1 MKVST
6 VKTIAR
12 VLAIIGLVCAVGLA
26 AVVTVYFFN
35 ITTDDGL
42 LSTLSLVM
50 VAATLIFFI
59 PAYMLRKKAESMEA
73 AEQLSDE
80 PTEDEEHGDNAPPD
94 VELIS
99 SREADDGEDRADDG
113 KDRVDGAGGKDESKD
128 GKE

>member
-113 KDRVDGAGGKDESKD
+113 KDGVNGAGGKDESKD

>member
-59 PAYMLRKKAESMEA
+59 PAYMLRKKAESREA

-99 SREADDGEDRADDG
+99 SGEADDGEDRADDG
-113 KDRVDGAGGKDESKD
+113 KDGVDGAGGKDESKD